1 MLMQRVR
8 AHTGMMIGL
17 GLVGLVVLAA
27 AISLVWTPF
36 DPTAQ
41 RAGPALQGPTAAH
54 LFGTDMFGRDVFSR
68 LLAGAQNSI
77 LVGVIAVGIGLAIG
91 APLGLLA
98 ATYRGWTDEVLGRTV
113 DLIFAFPAILTAVMV
128 TSVWGPGITNSMIA
142 IGIFNM
148 AVFARVA
155 RGAAIQVYGREYP
168 RAAMALG
175 RTRLDVAIRHVLP
188 NISPALIVQGTVL
201 FAIAVLAE
209 AALSYLGFGTQP
221 PHPSWGRMLQDAQT
235 MIWVDWTQAIYPGV
249 AIAVAVLGLNLLGDG
264 LRDVLDPRLR
274 VIGRG

>member
-1 MLMQRVR
+1 MLIRR
-8 AHTGMMIGL
+8 ALNHTAMLIGVA
-17 GLVGLVVLAA
+17 LVGLVMLAA
-27 AISLVWTPF
+27 LISLIWTPF
-36 DPTAQ
+36 DPAAQ
-41 RAGPALQGPTAAH
+41 RVGPALQGPSAAH
-54 LFGTDMFGRDVFSR
+54 LFGTDMFGRDTFSR

-77 LVGVIAVGIGLAIG
+77 LVGVIAVGMGLAVG
-91 APLGLLA
+91 APLGLMA
-98 ATYRGWTDEVLGRTV
+98 ATYRGWTDEILARGV
-113 DLIFAFPAILTAVMV
+113 DLVFAFPAILTAVMV

-148 AVFARVA
+148 AVFARVS
-155 RGAAIQVYGREYP
+155 RGAAIQVYAREFP
-168 RAAMALG
+168 RAALALG
-175 RTRLDVAIRHVLP
+175 RTRLDVAFRHVLP
-188 NISPALIVQGTVL
+188 NISSALIVQGTVL

-221 PHPSWGRMLQDAQT
+221 PDPSWGRMLQDAQT